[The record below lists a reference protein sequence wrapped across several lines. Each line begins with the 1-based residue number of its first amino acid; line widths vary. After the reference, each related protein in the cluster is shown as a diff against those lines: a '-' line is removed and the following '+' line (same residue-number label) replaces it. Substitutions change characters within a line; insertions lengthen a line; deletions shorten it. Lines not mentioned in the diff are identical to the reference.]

1 MHVDVRSLVFDEPD
15 AFREHVSAWGDA
27 EMVPLS
33 RGGLSLVWNQ
43 VAYDDMVIAHHGVT
57 GSFADLCTINPR
69 WWFFAIC
76 LAPTGTIWCGL
87 DIEPGH
93 LLIMA
98 PGREYRS
105 RMEQW
110 DSLEIVLSD
119 RLVEQ
124 AGLLDQA
131 AHLAP
136 EQCVLPLDHAQVVT
150 FRALAQSLDAAL
162 TLEVELRDRL
172 SYAIRERTL
181 ELLASALRRGS
192 ARRSLVEPVR
202 RVARYD
208 LAVRALALMDRSD
221 QEPPALTDLA
231 DRLGTTARAIQY
243 ALKSGLGVSPY
254 QYLLARRLQG
264 ARHDLLQHPTTVT
277 MAAFDHGFE
286 NLGRFANQYARLF
299 GERPSET
306 LRRIRVA
313 GAAAA

>member
-1 MHVDVRSLVFDEPD
+1 MHVDVTSLVFDEPD

-27 EMVPLS
+27 EIVPLS

-69 WWFFAIC
+69 WRFFAIC

-110 DSLEIVLSD
+110 ESLEIVLSD

-124 AGLLDQA
+124 AGLFDQA
-131 AHLAP
+131 ALRVDLAP
-136 EQCVLPLDHAQVVT
+136 EQCVLPLDHAQVTT

-162 TLEVELRDRL
+162 TLEVEL
-172 SYAIRERTL
+172 AI
-181 ELLASALRRGS
+181 ASPTPSGNAPWSCWRAPCAE
-192 ARRSLVEPVR
+192 ARRAARWSSPCTGS
-202 RVARYD
+202 RVTTWPSAPSRSWT
-208 LAVRALALMDRSD
+208 RATRS
-221 QEPPALTDLA
+221 
-231 DRLGTTARAIQY
+231 
-243 ALKSGLGVSPY
+243 
-254 QYLLARRLQG
+254 
-264 ARHDLLQHPTTVT
+264 H
-277 MAAFDHGFE
+277 
-286 NLGRFANQYARLF
+286 
-299 GERPSET
+299 RP
-306 LRRIRVA
+306 
-313 GAAAA
+313 